1 MSSLQRMSP
10 SQKRSPSQ
18 KMWFFWFCIPV
29 LKITVHREIS
39 PQIDEVVLCGHRHY
53 ANIFPV
59 SYWLLEIYGLGGPR
73 AADTPNVCFRSQAM
87 QNPVRSGHLLAALYP
102 GCATP
107 VPSIIFSARVCCFE
121 RRSTQ
126 RKSSSAN
133 SFSRRDSAA
142 VPAPSLA
149 LRPRAHKKSVH
160 ILIPSI
166 PLRLFSMQVSF
177 PFYFIFNE

>member
-39 PQIDEVVLCGHRHY
+39 PQIDQVVLCGHRHY

-87 QNPVRSGHLLAALYP
+87 QNPVPSGHLLAALYP

-107 VPSIIFSARVCCFE
+107 VPSIIFFRQGVLFW
-121 RRSTQ
+121 
-126 RKSSSAN
+126 
-133 SFSRRDSAA
+133 AA
-142 VPAPSLA
+142 VDTEEIIIGEFILEKRFRCRASAVPPATSSQ
-149 LRPRAHKKSVH
+149 KSVH